1 MECSCKDPEEVV
13 RAPGLRWVCST
24 AGRKQNLQPNSSRF
38 TGGWRQ
44 NSLRAVACQ
53 EETAMSPKPFIFSSL
68 GAAGCRAW
76 SGDSIPWDCDRIERE
91 KSGGAPREHLPVSQ
105 LLLQSTAG
113 IPGSPN
119 REHLTIAMAEQA
131 VLLCK
136 NRINFVLPIHSA
148 FLDKCH
154 QGHS

>member
-1 MECSCKDPEEVV
+1 MSQVLDTECSCKDPEEVV

-91 KSGGAPREHLPVSQ
+91 KSPSTKRTPSCFTASFTEHCRNPWIS
-105 LLLQSTAG
+105 
-113 IPGSPN
+113 
-119 REHLTIAMAEQA
+119 
-131 VLLCK
+131 K
-136 NRINFVLPIHSA
+136 
-148 FLDKCH
+148 
-154 QGHS
+154 QGTPHHRNG